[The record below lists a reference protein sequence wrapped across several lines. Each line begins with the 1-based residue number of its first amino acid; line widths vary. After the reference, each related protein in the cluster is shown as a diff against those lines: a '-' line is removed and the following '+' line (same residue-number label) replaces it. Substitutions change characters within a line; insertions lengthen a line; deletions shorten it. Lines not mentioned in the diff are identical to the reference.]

1 MADLSPEL
9 ARKSDN
15 NLKVMIEIRRNSLK
29 RVEIKNKV
37 SSIINYTF

>member
-9 ARKSDN
+9 GRKSDN

-29 RVEIKNKV
+29 RVEFKNKV